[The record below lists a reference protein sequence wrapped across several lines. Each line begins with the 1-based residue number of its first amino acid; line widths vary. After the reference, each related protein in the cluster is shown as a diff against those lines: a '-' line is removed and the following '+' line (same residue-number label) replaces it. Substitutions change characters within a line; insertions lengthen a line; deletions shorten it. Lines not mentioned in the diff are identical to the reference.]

1 MLRVTVR
8 RRKMR
13 MNSSKHE
20 KKKPVKNGLVSKLES
35 CLKWEKS
42 KRALAKY
49 QLDQGDVSDEV
60 VKRW

>member
-1 MLRVTVR
+1 MTVR

-13 MNSSKHE
+13 MNSSKHLTR
-20 KKKPVKNGLVSKLES
+20 KKETCQEWFSVKAGKLLE
-35 CLKWEKS
+35 WEKS

>member
-1 MLRVTVR
+1 
-8 RRKMR
+8 MR